1 MDFPY
6 SLIDPEWMYGAYL
19 PVAAVWLWCLR
30 TAPWRRLA
38 GSGQQN
44 VWLGTVVV
52 LVLMWSLKAEFKP
65 GLALHLLGA
74 TAFTL
79 MFGRQ
84 LAIVGL
90 SLVLA
95 AVTFNGSHGI
105 VVGGQAY
112 GLNALTTIAVP
123 VFVAGAILR
132 AVERW
137 LPANF
142 FVFVFFAAFFGAGI
156 TVVLTGLA
164 STLLLGAASRYSLE
178 MLFSEFFLSYVLLA
192 FAEAWLTGALITLM
206 VVYLPHWV
214 GSFDDRRYLWN
225 K

>member
-1 MDFPY
+1 MNFPEN
-6 SLIDPEWMYGAYL
+6 LFDPAWIYGAYL
-19 PVAAVWLWCLR
+19 PLALIWLWCLR
-30 TAPWRRLA
+30 TAPWRRMADSQL
-38 GSGQQN
+38 QN

-52 LVLMWSLKAEFKP
+52 LTLMWSLKAEIKP
-65 GLALHLLGA
+65 GLTMHLLGA

-95 AVTFNGSHGI
+95 AVTYNSSSGI
-105 VVGGQAY
+105 VIGWASY
-112 GLNALTTIAVP
+112 GLNAVMMIVFP
-123 VFVAGAILR
+123 VLVAGGILR
-132 AVERW
+132 AVERF
-137 LPANF
+137 LPAHF
-142 FVFVFFAAFFGAGI
+142 FVYIFFAAFFGTGLN
-156 TVVLTGLA
+156 VVLTGLA
-164 STLLLGAASRYSLE
+164 STLLLGAASTYSLDK
-178 MLFSEFFLSYVLLA
+178 LFSEFFLSYVLLA

-214 GSFDDRRYLWN
+214 GTFDDRRYLWN